1 MTSSPA
7 PLSPLSPP
15 PLLLGRYVAPASNHL
30 FHSAVSESGG
40 LYSDELGPAV
50 NQTNQMAAKLGCSV
64 PASTLGLAGHHPS
77 ASASASA
84 SSSDGTQPAPRMV
97 ANKTC
102 MQHLAGLKVTSLTY
116 AGDWGP
122 VTDFVTFP
130 DAPQRLLQE
139 GKVNDAAVILGL
151 NTNDSMLFVAQV
163 HRPWGVCRGGGYYQN
178 TTRTRLNLP
187 ALFVAT
193 S

>member
-1 MTSSPA
+1 
-7 PLSPLSPP
+7 
-15 PLLLGRYVAPASNHL
+15 
-30 FHSAVSESGG
+30 
-40 LYSDELGPAV
+40 
-50 NQTNQMAAKLGCSV
+50 
-64 PASTLGLAGHHPS
+64 
-77 ASASASA
+77 
-84 SSSDGTQPAPRMV
+84 
-97 ANKTC
+97 

-163 HRPWGVCRGGGYYQN
+163 HSRVGCVGGGG
-178 TTRTRLNLP
+178 TTRTPLELGLTYLP
-187 ALFVAT
+187 SSLQLRNFVT